1 MAKLELPSML
11 NYTRSIIPSNGLFTC
26 KGNDADCG
34 PVLITRQTQRGT
46 ISNYSGIDRSGKK
59 SETEQEKILDPKN
72 ANIQTIDVCYLPE
85 TCDRFQLDFS
95 MTFSGQSLQP
105 GACNVPV
112 FFEHLETFAELYRG
126 LNGYTELAARYL
138 TNVINGRWMWRN
150 RYATEKKV
158 TIIED
163 DGTITTFAVEN
174 ALDHDYSQHER
185 FATLRDKI
193 AGALSGTALPL
204 RLRVS
209 GEGNLG
215 FGQEVYPSQE
225 FAEGKEGKVLSS
237 KAYQSKV
244 GEKGRQATMHSQKIG
259 NAIRTI
265 DTWHKKAQQYGA
277 IAIEPYGV
285 VQQRAEAVRL
295 PNETRD
301 DLYTHL
307 MNIEEMISTLQQGT
321 ITPREHYV
329 MACLIRGGVYS
340 GEGKKKKE
348 SAKK

>member
-26 KGNDADCG
+26 KGNNADCG

-46 ISNYSGIDRSGKK
+46 ISNYSGIDRSGQK
-59 SETEQEKILDPKN
+59 SKTEQEKLLDPKN

-85 TCDRFQLDFS
+85 TCDCFQLNFS
-95 MTFSGQSLQP
+95 LTFSGQSRQP

-112 FFEHLETFAELYRG
+112 FFERLETFAELYSNLG
-126 LNGYTELAARYL
+126 GYSELAGRYL

-158 TIIED
+158 TITED
-163 DGTITTFAVEN
+163 DGTTTIFTVEN
-174 ALDHDYSQHER
+174 ALDHDYSQHQR

-193 AGALSGTALPL
+193 ADALSGKDLPL

-225 FAEGKEGKVLSS
+225 FAEGKEGKVLAS
-237 KAYQSKV
+237 KTHQV
-244 GEKGRQATMHSQKIG
+244 GKQAAMHSQKIG

-295 PNETRD
+295 PNETKD
-301 DLYTHL
+301 DLYSHL
-307 MNIEEMISTLQQGT
+307 IDIEDMINSLQQGT
-321 ITPREHYV
+321 ISPREHYV
-329 MACLIRGGVYS
+329 MARLIRGGVYS
-340 GEGKKKKE
+340 GESKKKDAKKKQ

>member
-59 SETEQEKILDPKN
+59 SETEQEKLLDPKN

-85 TCDRFQLDFS
+85 TCDRFQLSFS
-95 MTFSGQSLQP
+95 LTFSGQSRQP

-112 FFEHLETFAELYRG
+112 FFERLETLADLYRG
-126 LNGYTELAARYL
+126 LGGYTELAGRYL

-158 TIIED
+158 TITED
-163 DGTITTFAVEN
+163 DVTATIFTVEN
-174 ALDHDYSQHER
+174 ALDHDYSQHQR
-185 FATLRDKI
+185 FAILRDKI
-193 AGALSGTALPL
+193 ADALSGNDLPL

-225 FAEGKEGKVLSS
+225 FAEGKEGKVLAS
-237 KAYQSKV
+237 KAHQDGK
-244 GEKGRQATMHSQKIG
+244 QAAMHSQKIG

-295 PNETRD
+295 PNETKD
-301 DLYTHL
+301 DFYSHL
-307 MNIEEMISTLQQGT
+307 MDIEDMISSLEQGS
-321 ITPREHYV
+321 ISPREHYV

-340 GEGKKKKE
+340 GESKKKDAKKKQ

>member
-46 ISNYSGIDRSGKK
+46 ISNYSGIDRSGQK
-59 SETEQEKILDPKN
+59 SKTEQEKLLDPKN

-85 TCDRFQLDFS
+85 TCDRFQLSFS
-95 MTFSGQSLQP
+95 LTFSNQSRQP

-112 FFEHLETFAELYRG
+112 FFERLETFAELYSNLG
-126 LNGYTELAARYL
+126 GYTELAGRYL

-158 TIIED
+158 TITED
-163 DGTITTFAVEN
+163 DGTTTTFIVQN
-174 ALDHDYSQHER
+174 ALDHDYSQHKR

-193 AGALSGTALPL
+193 AGALSGADLPL

-225 FAEGKEGKVLSS
+225 FAEGKEGKILAS
-237 KAYQSKV
+237 KAHQDGK
-244 GEKGRQATMHSQKIG
+244 QAAMHSQKIG

-295 PNETRD
+295 PNETED

-307 MNIEEMISTLQQGT
+307 MNIEEMISTLQQDT

-340 GEGKKKKE
+340 GESKKKDAKKKQ

>member
-1 MAKLELPSML
+1 M
-11 NYTRSIIPSNGLFTC
+11 
-26 KGNDADCG
+26 
-34 PVLITRQTQRGT
+34 
-46 ISNYSGIDRSGKK
+46 
-59 SETEQEKILDPKN
+59 
-72 ANIQTIDVCYLPE
+72 
-85 TCDRFQLDFS
+85 
-95 MTFSGQSLQP
+95 
-105 GACNVPV
+105 
-112 FFEHLETFAELYRG
+112 
-126 LNGYTELAARYL
+126 
-138 TNVINGRWMWRN
+138 
-150 RYATEKKV
+150 
-158 TIIED
+158 
-163 DGTITTFAVEN
+163 
-174 ALDHDYSQHER
+174 
-185 FATLRDKI
+185 
-193 AGALSGTALPL
+193 
-204 RLRVS
+204 
-209 GEGNLG
+209 
-215 FGQEVYPSQE
+215 
-225 FAEGKEGKVLSS
+225 LSS
-237 KAYQSKV
+237 KAYQSKA

-265 DTWHKKAQQYGA
+265 DIWHKKAQQYGA